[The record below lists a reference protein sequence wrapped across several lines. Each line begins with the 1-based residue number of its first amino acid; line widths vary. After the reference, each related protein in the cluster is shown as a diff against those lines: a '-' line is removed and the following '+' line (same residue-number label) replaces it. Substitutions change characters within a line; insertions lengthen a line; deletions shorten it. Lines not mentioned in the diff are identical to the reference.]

1 MKNRFYFYLVIAL
14 VLSIAGLA
22 GQINSAQAQE
32 KSSPSFTALQKK
44 EMEKIIGDYIRA
56 HPEIIL
62 ESVRAMQERER
73 ANEKQRGLNNLVTY
87 RELILNDPT
96 SPIGGN
102 PKGDVTVVEFFD
114 YRCGFCKRVFPDILT
129 LMESD
134 KNVRYVYKE
143 YPILGPDSVTASK
156 AALAAWNVDKTKYNA
171 FHKTMM
177 GSKGAL
183 SPDRVMKFAAKVGYD
198 VNALKKAM
206 RDPRIESLIEK
217 NFKLAKALDINGT
230 PAFIIGDQVIRG
242 AVDLATLKLLVSKAR
257 GS

>member
-102 PKGDVTVVEFFD
+102 PKGDVTIVEFFD
-114 YRCGFCKRVFPDILT
+114 YNCGYCKRVHPTIEKLIA
-129 LMESD
+129 ED
-134 KNVRYVYKE
+134 KNIRFVYKE
-143 YPILGPDSVTASK
+143 FPILSPQSELAAR
-156 AALAAWNVDKTKYNA
+156 AALAAWRQDKSVYVPLHRDFINLKGGFSEGRILRLAKKYELDTA
-171 FHKTMM
+171 Q
-177 GSKGAL
+177 
-183 SPDRVMKFAAKVGYD
+183 
-198 VNALKKAM
+198 LKKDM
-206 RDPRIESLIEK
+206 NSESMGKIIAG
-217 NFKLAKALDINGT
+217 NRALAQQLGITGT
-230 PAFIIGDQVIRG
+230 PGFIIGNQIVPG
-242 AVDLATLKLLVSKAR
+242 AVDLATLKQMVAEAR
-257 GS
+257 KG